1 MYHIVDIM
9 NCEWIRRRILG
20 FGTAGLIG
28 TLVASNELVH
38 QSGPKGMLV
47 NVLKDVNFEP

>member
-9 NCEWIRRRILG
+9 NCERIRRRILG

-38 QSGPKGMLV
+38 QSGPKGMWV

>member
-1 MYHIVDIM
+1 MCYNVDIM
-9 NCEWIRRRILG
+9 NCEWIRRRIFG

-28 TLVASNELVH
+28 TLVTSNELVH
-38 QSGPKGMLV
+38 QIGPKGMWV